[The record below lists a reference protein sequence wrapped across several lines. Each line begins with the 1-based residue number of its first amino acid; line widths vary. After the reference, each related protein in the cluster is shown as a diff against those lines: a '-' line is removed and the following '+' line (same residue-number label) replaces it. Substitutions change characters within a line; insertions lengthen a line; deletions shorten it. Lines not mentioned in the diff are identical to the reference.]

1 MASPNTIILSV
12 VGILITLLVSLGL
25 SDKTGDLTL
34 YWVAI
39 PVAVCAVIGSL
50 VGYVVGDR
58 IGHNDMAVPTILG
71 ALIGSIGIPIAIGL
85 AAWGIYSIFGS

>member
-1 MASPNTIILSV
+1 MASPNTIILSA
-12 VGILITLLVSLGL
+12 VGILITLLVMLGL
-25 SDKTGDLTL
+25 SDKSDNVDL

-50 VGYVVGDR
+50 VGYIVGDR

-85 AAWGIYSIFGS
+85 AAWGIYSVFG